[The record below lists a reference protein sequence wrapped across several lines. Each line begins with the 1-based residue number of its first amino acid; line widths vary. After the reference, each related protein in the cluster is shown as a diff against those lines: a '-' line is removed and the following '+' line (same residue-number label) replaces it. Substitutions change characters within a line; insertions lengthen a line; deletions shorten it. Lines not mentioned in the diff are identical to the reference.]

1 MAEKVYIAIDLKSF
15 YASVECA
22 DRGFDPLTTHLVV
35 ADETRTSKT
44 ICLAVTPSLKA
55 YGISGRARLWEVEDA
70 VKQINN
76 KRFQDALRAGALPKN
91 EDGTHRFVSES
102 FYADALAADPAL
114 KLAFII
120 APPRMKLYEEISTKI
135 FSIYMRYVS
144 AEDILVYSIDECF
157 IDVTGY
163 LTTYHM
169 TAHELAMTMIR
180 EVLYETRITATAG
193 IGTNLYLAKVAMDI
207 VAKHVKADK
216 DGVRIAELNE
226 RTYRELLW
234 CHTPMTDFW
243 NFGPGTVKRLAALKC
258 FTMGDVARF
267 SMTNGDLLYKALG
280 VKAETV
286 IDHAWGWEPTT
297 IAEIKSY
304 RPEKNSLS
312 TGQVLQCPYTAQKAK
327 LIVREMTDLLVL
339 DLVDKKLVTDQMV
352 LTVGYDIESLTNPE
366 IRRKYHGEVTT
377 DRYGRHVPK
386 HAHGTANLSCQTSST
401 KLIMK
406 AVEELYDRII
416 NPDLLVRRI
425 TVVASRVVPESEA
438 EQKEVFEQ
446 LDLFTD
452 YQALE
457 QEREQEKKEL
467 DKEKRIQKAI
477 LDIQKKYGKNAV
489 LKGMNFEEGATTR
502 ERNGQ
507 IGGHKA

>member
-1 MAEKVYIAIDLKSF
+1 MSEKTYIAIDLKSF
-15 YASVECA
+15 YASVECIE
-22 DRGFDPLTTHLVV
+22 RGLDPLKTNLVV
-35 ADETRTSKT
+35 ADVSRTEKT
-44 ICLAVTPSLKA
+44 ICLAVS
-55 YGISGRARLWEVEDA
+55 
-70 VKQINN
+70 
-76 KRFQDALRAGALPKN
+76 
-91 EDGTHRFVSES
+91 
-102 FYADALAADPAL
+102 PAL
-114 KLAFII
+114 KKYGIPGRPRLFEVVQKIREANIRREKQAPCHRFSGTSFDETELNRSPELQISYIAAAPRMSRYMEYSTRIFDIYLRYI
-120 APPRMKLYEEISTKI
+120 AP
-135 FSIYMRYVS
+135 
-144 AEDILVYSIDECF
+144 EDMHVYSVDEVF
-157 IDVTGY
+157 IDATAY
-163 LTTYHM
+163 LHTYGL
-169 TAHELAMTMIR
+169 TAHELALRMIR
-180 EVLYETRITATAG
+180 DVLRETGVTATAG
-193 IGTNLYLAKVAMDI
+193 IGTNMYLCKIAMDI
-207 VAKHVKADK
+207 VAKRMPADE
-216 DGVRIAELNE
+216 DGVRIAELDE
-226 RTYRELLW
+226 ESYRKQLW
-234 CHTPMTDFW
+234 NHVPLTDFW
-243 NFGPGTVKRLAALKC
+243 RVGPGYAKKLREVGIY
-258 FTMGDVARF
+258 TMGDVARC
-267 SMTNGDLLYKALG
+267 SLGKDTDYYNEDLLYKLFG
-280 VKAETV
+280 INAELL
-286 IDHAWGWEPTT
+286 IDHAWGWEPAT
-297 IAEIKSY
+297 IAEIKAY

-377 DRYGRHVPK
+377 DRYGRHVPR

-425 TVVASRVVPESEA
+425 TVVASRVVPEREA
-438 EQKEVFEQ
+438 DQKEVFEQ

-452 YQALE
+452 YQAFE
-457 QEREQEKKEL
+457 QEREQEKQEL

-489 LKGMNFEEGATTR
+489 LRGMNFEEGATTR

>member
-1 MAEKVYIAIDLKSF
+1 MSEKTYIAIDLKSF
-15 YASVECA
+15 YASVECIE
-22 DRGFDPLTTHLVV
+22 RGLDPLKTNLVV
-35 ADETRTSKT
+35 ADVSRTEKT
-44 ICLAVTPSLKA
+44 ICLAVS
-55 YGISGRARLWEVEDA
+55 
-70 VKQINN
+70 
-76 KRFQDALRAGALPKN
+76 
-91 EDGTHRFVSES
+91 
-102 FYADALAADPAL
+102 PAL
-114 KLAFII
+114 KKYGIPGRPRLFEVVQKIREANIRREKQAPCHRFSGTSFDETELNRSPELQISYIAAAPRMSRYMEYSTRIFDIYLRYI
-120 APPRMKLYEEISTKI
+120 AP
-135 FSIYMRYVS
+135 
-144 AEDILVYSIDECF
+144 EDMHVYSVDEVF
-157 IDVTGY
+157 IDATAY
-163 LTTYHM
+163 LHTYGL
-169 TAHELAMTMIR
+169 TAHELALRMIR
-180 EVLYETRITATAG
+180 DVLRETGVTATAG
-193 IGTNLYLAKVAMDI
+193 IGTNMYLCKIAMDI
-207 VAKHVKADK
+207 VAKRMPADE
-216 DGVRIAELNE
+216 DGVRIAELDE
-226 RTYRELLW
+226 ESYRKQLW
-234 CHTPMTDFW
+234 NHVPLTDFW
-243 NFGPGTVKRLAALKC
+243 RVGPGYAKKLKEVGIY
-258 FTMGDVARF
+258 TMGDVARC
-267 SMTNGDLLYKALG
+267 SLGKDTDYYNEDLLYKLFG
-280 VKAETV
+280 INAELL
-286 IDHAWGWEPTT
+286 IDHAWGWEPAT
-297 IAEIKSY
+297 IAEIKAY

-425 TVVASRVVPESEA
+425 TVVASRVVPEREA
-438 EQKEVFEQ
+438 DQKEVFEQ

-457 QEREQEKKEL
+457 QEREQEKQEL

-489 LKGMNFEEGATTR
+489 LRGMNFEEGATTR

>member
-1 MAEKVYIAIDLKSF
+1 MSEKTYIAIDLKSF
-15 YASVECA
+15 YASVECIE
-22 DRGFDPLTTHLVV
+22 RGLDPLKTNLVV
-35 ADETRTSKT
+35 ADVSRTEKT
-44 ICLAVTPSLKA
+44 ICLAVS
-55 YGISGRARLWEVEDA
+55 
-70 VKQINN
+70 
-76 KRFQDALRAGALPKN
+76 
-91 EDGTHRFVSES
+91 
-102 FYADALAADPAL
+102 PAL
-114 KLAFII
+114 KKYGIPGRPRLFEVVQKVREANIRREKQAPCHRFSGTSFDETELNRSPELQISYIAAAPRMSRYMEYSTRIFDIYLRYI
-120 APPRMKLYEEISTKI
+120 AP
-135 FSIYMRYVS
+135 
-144 AEDILVYSIDECF
+144 EDMHVYSVDEVF
-157 IDVTGY
+157 IDATAY
-163 LTTYHM
+163 LHTYGL
-169 TAHELAMTMIR
+169 TAHELALRMIR
-180 EVLYETRITATAG
+180 DVLRETGVTATAG
-193 IGTNLYLAKVAMDI
+193 IGTNMYLCKIAMDI
-207 VAKHVKADK
+207 VAKRMPADE
-216 DGVRIAELNE
+216 DGVRIAELDE
-226 RTYRELLW
+226 DSYRKQLW
-234 CHTPMTDFW
+234 NHVPLTDFW
-243 NFGPGTVKRLAALKC
+243 RVGPGYAKKLREVGIY
-258 FTMGDVARF
+258 TMGDVARC
-267 SMTNGDLLYKALG
+267 SLGKDTDYYNEDLLYKLFG
-280 VKAETV
+280 INAELL
-286 IDHAWGWEPTT
+286 IDHAWGWEPAT
-297 IAEIKSY
+297 IAEIKAY

-425 TVVASRVVPESEA
+425 TVVASRVVPEREA
-438 EQKEVFEQ
+438 DQKEVFEQ

-457 QEREQEKKEL
+457 QEREQEKQEL

-489 LKGMNFEEGATTR
+489 LRGMNFEEGATTR

>member
-1 MAEKVYIAIDLKSF
+1 MSEKTYIAIDLKSF
-15 YASVECA
+15 YASVECIE
-22 DRGFDPLTTHLVV
+22 RGLDPLKTNLVV
-35 ADETRTSKT
+35 ADVSRTEKT
-44 ICLAVTPSLKA
+44 ICLAVS
-55 YGISGRARLWEVEDA
+55 
-70 VKQINN
+70 
-76 KRFQDALRAGALPKN
+76 
-91 EDGTHRFVSES
+91 
-102 FYADALAADPAL
+102 PAL
-114 KLAFII
+114 KKYGIPGRPRLFEVVQKIREANIRREKQAPCHRFSGTSFDETELNRSPELQISYIAAAPRMSRYMEYSTRIFDIYLRYI
-120 APPRMKLYEEISTKI
+120 AP
-135 FSIYMRYVS
+135 
-144 AEDILVYSIDECF
+144 EDMHVYSVDEVF
-157 IDVTGY
+157 IDATAY
-163 LTTYHM
+163 LHTYGL
-169 TAHELAMTMIR
+169 TAHELALRMIR
-180 EVLYETRITATAG
+180 DVLRETGVTATAG
-193 IGTNLYLAKVAMDI
+193 IGTNMYLCKIAMDI
-207 VAKHVKADK
+207 VAKRMPADE
-216 DGVRIAELNE
+216 DGVRIAELDE
-226 RTYRELLW
+226 DSYRKQLW
-234 CHTPMTDFW
+234 NHVPLTDFW
-243 NFGPGTVKRLAALKC
+243 RVGPGYAKKLREVGIY
-258 FTMGDVARF
+258 TMGDVARC
-267 SMTNGDLLYKALG
+267 SLGKDTDYYNEDLLYKLFG
-280 VKAETV
+280 INAELL
-286 IDHAWGWEPTT
+286 IDHAWGWEPAT
-297 IAEIKSY
+297 IAEIKAY

-425 TVVASRVVPESEA
+425 TVVASRVVPERDA
-438 EQKEVFEQ
+438 DQKEVFEQ

-457 QEREQEKKEL
+457 QEREQEKQEL

-489 LKGMNFEEGATTR
+489 LRGMNFEEGATTR

>member
-1 MAEKVYIAIDLKSF
+1 MSEKTYIAIDLKSF
-15 YASVECA
+15 YASVECIE
-22 DRGFDPLTTHLVV
+22 RGLDPLKTNLVV
-35 ADETRTSKT
+35 ADVSRTEKT
-44 ICLAVTPSLKA
+44 ICLAVS
-55 YGISGRARLWEVEDA
+55 
-70 VKQINN
+70 
-76 KRFQDALRAGALPKN
+76 
-91 EDGTHRFVSES
+91 
-102 FYADALAADPAL
+102 PAL
-114 KLAFII
+114 KKYGIPGRPRLFEVVQKVREANIRREKQAPCHRFSGTSFDETELNRSPELQISYIAAAPRMSRYMEYSTRIFDIYLRYI
-120 APPRMKLYEEISTKI
+120 AP
-135 FSIYMRYVS
+135 
-144 AEDILVYSIDECF
+144 EDMHVYSVDEVF
-157 IDVTGY
+157 IDATAY
-163 LTTYHM
+163 LHTYGL
-169 TAHELAMTMIR
+169 TAHELALRMIR
-180 EVLYETRITATAG
+180 DVLRETGVTATAG
-193 IGTNLYLAKVAMDI
+193 IGTNMYLCKIAMDI
-207 VAKHVKADK
+207 VAKRMPADE
-216 DGVRIAELNE
+216 DGVRIAELDE
-226 RTYRELLW
+226 DSYRKQLW
-234 CHTPMTDFW
+234 NHVPLTDFW
-243 NFGPGTVKRLAALKC
+243 RVGPGYAKKLREVGIY
-258 FTMGDVARF
+258 TMGDVARC
-267 SMTNGDLLYKALG
+267 SLGKDTDYYNEDLLYKLFG
-280 VKAETV
+280 INAELL
-286 IDHAWGWEPTT
+286 IDHAWGWEPAT
-297 IAEIKSY
+297 IAEIKAY

-377 DRYGRHVPK
+377 DRYGRHVPR

-425 TVVASRVVPESEA
+425 TVVASRVVPEREA
-438 EQKEVFEQ
+438 DQKEVFEQ

-457 QEREQEKKEL
+457 QEREQEKQEL

-489 LKGMNFEEGATTR
+489 LRGMNFEEGATTR

>member
-1 MAEKVYIAIDLKSF
+1 MSEKTYIAIDLKSF
-15 YASVECA
+15 YASVECIE
-22 DRGFDPLTTHLVV
+22 RGLDPLKTNLVV
-35 ADETRTSKT
+35 ADVSRTEKT
-44 ICLAVTPSLKA
+44 ICLAVS
-55 YGISGRARLWEVEDA
+55 
-70 VKQINN
+70 
-76 KRFQDALRAGALPKN
+76 
-91 EDGTHRFVSES
+91 
-102 FYADALAADPAL
+102 PAL
-114 KLAFII
+114 KKYGIPGRPRLFEVVQKVREANIRREKQAPCHRFSGTSFDETELNRSPELQISYIAAAPRMSRYMEYSTRIFDIYLRYI
-120 APPRMKLYEEISTKI
+120 AP
-135 FSIYMRYVS
+135 
-144 AEDILVYSIDECF
+144 EDMHVYSVDEVF
-157 IDVTGY
+157 IDATAY
-163 LTTYHM
+163 LHTYGL
-169 TAHELAMTMIR
+169 TAHELALRMIR
-180 EVLYETRITATAG
+180 DVLRETGVTATAG
-193 IGTNLYLAKVAMDI
+193 IGTNMYLCKIAMDI
-207 VAKHVKADK
+207 VAKRMPADE
-216 DGVRIAELNE
+216 DGVRIAELDE
-226 RTYRELLW
+226 ESYRKQLW
-234 CHTPMTDFW
+234 NHVPLTDFW
-243 NFGPGTVKRLAALKC
+243 RVGPGYAKKLREVGIY
-258 FTMGDVARF
+258 TMGDVARC
-267 SMTNGDLLYKALG
+267 SLGKDTDYYNEDLLYKLFG
-280 VKAETV
+280 INAELL
-286 IDHAWGWEPTT
+286 IDHAWGWEPAT
-297 IAEIKSY
+297 IAEIKAY

-377 DRYGRHVPK
+377 DRYGRHVPR

-425 TVVASRVVPESEA
+425 TVVASRVVPEREA
-438 EQKEVFEQ
+438 GQKEVFEQ

-489 LKGMNFEEGATTR
+489 LRGMNFEEGATTR

>member
-1 MAEKVYIAIDLKSF
+1 MSEKTYIAIDLKSF
-15 YASVECA
+15 YASVECIE
-22 DRGFDPLTTHLVV
+22 RGLDPLKTNLVV
-35 ADETRTSKT
+35 ADVSRTEKT
-44 ICLAVTPSLKA
+44 ICLAVS
-55 YGISGRARLWEVEDA
+55 
-70 VKQINN
+70 
-76 KRFQDALRAGALPKN
+76 
-91 EDGTHRFVSES
+91 
-102 FYADALAADPAL
+102 PAL
-114 KLAFII
+114 KKYGIPGRPRLFEVVQKVREANIRREKQAPYHRFCGTSFDEMELNRSPELKISYI
-120 APPRMKLYEEISTKI
+120 AAAPRMACYMEYSTKI
-135 FSIYMRYVS
+135 FDIYLRYI
-144 AEDILVYSIDECF
+144 APEDMHVYSVDEVF
-157 IDVTGY
+157 IDATAY
-163 LTTYHM
+163 LHTYGL
-169 TAHELAMTMIR
+169 TAHELALRMIR
-180 EVLYETRITATAG
+180 DVLRETGVTATAG
-193 IGTNLYLAKVAMDI
+193 IGTNMYLCKIAMDI
-207 VAKHVKADK
+207 VAKKMPPDE
-216 DGVRIAELNE
+216 DGVRIAELDE
-226 RTYRELLW
+226 ESYRKQLW
-234 CHTPMTDFW
+234 NHVPLTDFW
-243 NFGPGTVKRLAALKC
+243 RVGPGYAKKLKEVGIY
-258 FTMGDVARF
+258 TMGDVARC
-267 SMTNGDLLYKALG
+267 SLGKDTDYYNEDLLYKLFG
-280 VKAETV
+280 INAELL

-477 LDIQKKYGKNAV
+477 LDIKKKYGKNAV

>member
-1 MAEKVYIAIDLKSF
+1 MSEKTYIAIDLKSF
-15 YASVECA
+15 YASVECIE
-22 DRGFDPLTTHLVV
+22 RGLDPLKTNLVV
-35 ADETRTSKT
+35 ADVSRTEKT
-44 ICLAVTPSLKA
+44 ICLAVS
-55 YGISGRARLWEVEDA
+55 
-70 VKQINN
+70 
-76 KRFQDALRAGALPKN
+76 
-91 EDGTHRFVSES
+91 
-102 FYADALAADPAL
+102 PAL
-114 KLAFII
+114 KKYGIPGRPRLFEVVQKVREANIRREKQAPCHRFSGTSFDETELNRSPELQISYIAAAPRMSRYMEYSTRIFDIYLRYI
-120 APPRMKLYEEISTKI
+120 AP
-135 FSIYMRYVS
+135 
-144 AEDILVYSIDECF
+144 EDMHVYSVDEVF
-157 IDVTGY
+157 IDATAY
-163 LTTYHM
+163 LHTYGL
-169 TAHELAMTMIR
+169 TAHELALRMIR
-180 EVLYETRITATAG
+180 DVLRETGVTATAG
-193 IGTNLYLAKVAMDI
+193 IGTNMYLCKIAMDI
-207 VAKHVKADK
+207 VAKRMPADE
-216 DGVRIAELNE
+216 DGVRIAELDE
-226 RTYRELLW
+226 ESYRKQLW
-234 CHTPMTDFW
+234 NHVPLTDFW
-243 NFGPGTVKRLAALKC
+243 RVGPGYAKKLKEVGIY
-258 FTMGDVARF
+258 TMGDVARC
-267 SMTNGDLLYKALG
+267 SLGKDTDYYNEDLLYKLFG
-280 VKAETV
+280 INAELL
-286 IDHAWGWEPTT
+286 IDHAWGWEPAT
-297 IAEIKSY
+297 IAEIKAY

-425 TVVASRVVPESEA
+425 TVVASRVVPEREA
-438 EQKEVFEQ
+438 DQKEVFEQ

-467 DKEKRIQKAI
+467 DKEKRIQKTI

-489 LKGMNFEEGATTR
+489 LRGMNFEEGATTR

>member
-1 MAEKVYIAIDLKSF
+1 MSEKTYIAIDLKSF
-15 YASVECA
+15 YASVECIE
-22 DRGFDPLTTHLVV
+22 RGLDPLKTNLVV
-35 ADETRTSKT
+35 ADVSRTEKT
-44 ICLAVTPSLKA
+44 ICLAVS
-55 YGISGRARLWEVEDA
+55 
-70 VKQINN
+70 
-76 KRFQDALRAGALPKN
+76 
-91 EDGTHRFVSES
+91 
-102 FYADALAADPAL
+102 PAL
-114 KLAFII
+114 KKYGIPGRPRLFEVVQKVREANIRREKQAPCHRFSGTSFDETELNRSPELQISYIAAAPRMSRYMEYSTRIFDIYLRYI
-120 APPRMKLYEEISTKI
+120 AP
-135 FSIYMRYVS
+135 
-144 AEDILVYSIDECF
+144 EDMHVYSVDEVF
-157 IDVTGY
+157 IDATAY
-163 LTTYHM
+163 LHTYGL
-169 TAHELAMTMIR
+169 TAHELALRMIR
-180 EVLYETRITATAG
+180 DVLRETGVTATAG
-193 IGTNLYLAKVAMDI
+193 IGTNMYLCKIAMDI
-207 VAKHVKADK
+207 VAKRMPADE
-216 DGVRIAELNE
+216 DGVRIAELDE
-226 RTYRELLW
+226 ESYRKQLW
-234 CHTPMTDFW
+234 NHVPLTDFW
-243 NFGPGTVKRLAALKC
+243 RVGPGYAKKLREVGIY
-258 FTMGDVARF
+258 TMGDVARC
-267 SMTNGDLLYKALG
+267 SLGKDTDYYNEDLLYKLFG
-280 VKAETV
+280 INAELL
-286 IDHAWGWEPTT
+286 IDHAWGWEPAT
-297 IAEIKSY
+297 IAEIKAY

-352 LTVGYDIESLTNPE
+352 LTVGYDIKSLTNPE

-386 HAHGTANLSCQTSST
+386 HAYGTANLSCQTSST

-425 TVVASRVVPESEA
+425 TVVASRVVPEREA
-438 EQKEVFEQ
+438 DQKEVFEQ

-457 QEREQEKKEL
+457 QEREQEKQEL

-489 LKGMNFEEGATTR
+489 LRGMNFEEGATTR